1 MFLSD
6 RPQLVSRSVI
16 LSRKDDSGEMS
27 TTPELQFGEK
37 KTWLK
42 MLSSSSEQVAC
53 IINLNCN
60 GLALHKKLNNKLLVV
75 QGVIVYVEI
84 RASACRVR

>member
-1 MFLSD
+1 MFFLH
-6 RPQLVSRSVI
+6 RPQVVSQRVI

-53 IINLNCN
+53 IVNLNCN
-60 GLALHKKLNNKLLVV
+60 GFALHKKLNNKLLVV

>member
-37 KTWLK
+37 
-42 MLSSSSEQVAC
+42 Q
-53 IINLNCN
+53 NLAKN
-60 GLALHKKLNNKLLVV
+60 V
-75 QGVIVYVEI
+75 VIVFGTSGLYCKFELQ
-84 RASACRVR
+84 RLCFT